1 MTRTTSL
8 LLLWLTLSCSGG
20 AQDGGD
26 AGGTATDAS
35 SPSIDASA
43 TIDASAPAHDAT
55 PGELPTTCTGTCT
68 TMTLT
73 AEFGGTTRSFERA
86 FFGLVS
92 PQNSDSGNW
101 EIYIENGAGGDDQCP
116 SMDSPTPRYLLILAS
131 LPLPNDDA
139 TPVSGI
145 ANLVDFEGALLPQS
159 LVEEASSNTVTWRAF
174 DPCIACAEGTEPDRA
189 SRMVA
194 VDIETTFEGGTIIG
208 HSYATHCD
216 SLDDL

>member
-1 MTRTTSL
+1 MMSKVKVVVVVVFGIALACKGEGT
-8 LLLWLTLSCSGG
+8 
-20 AQDGGD
+20 QDDTAD
-26 AGGTATDAS
+26 ATPVVDANA
-35 SPSIDASA
+35 PVAD
-43 TIDASAPAHDAT
+43 APAADAP
-55 PGELPTTCTGTCT
+55 PGELPTTCTEDCT

-73 AEFGGTTRSFERA
+73 AEFGATTRSFERA

-92 PQNSDSGNW
+92 PQNSESGSW
-101 EIYIENGAGGDDQCP
+101 EVYIENSAGGGEQCP
-116 SMDSPTPRYLLILAS
+116 SMSSPTPRYLLILAG
-131 LPLPNDDA
+131 LPLPSDGNG
-139 TPVSGI
+139 PVSGTV
-145 ANLVDFEGALLPQS
+145 NLIDFEGALLPQAPR
-159 LVEEASSNTVTWRAF
+159 EAASNNMVTWRAF